1 LLKNEEIWI
10 FLFIF
15 LIYAIFTGGPHSWND
30 ISRLALVQSLVEFKK
45 LDINQSMY
53 NIGDDRAFING
64 KFYSDKPP
72 GTSFVGSLVYFVI
85 NKLGLSFQENES
97 LVYFFVTTFSV
108 DLISSVGAVY
118 FYKIT
123 SLYIKDKL
131 KYLMLIAYAL
141 GTLVFPFSTVFT
153 SHSIVASSI
162 VISFYYIQNQMK
174 RKSQLKSLMISLFFL
189 GFAVLVE
196 YQSFIFVLPLIVY
209 LFYILTKQNKKIEL
223 KNLFFGI
230 LSFIFPVSLALI
242 YNFLVTESF
251 LDIPYFHLP
260 FFPEDYNKPKIER
273 INMNV
278 VYNMLFSK
286 SHGFFVYSPFY
297 LFYLFFIL
305 SKKYKFEKIIFSA
318 CFLIIL
324 FFNAAVGDPV
334 GACTFGIRK
343 MIPAIPFIMF
353 GIVFYFAENR
363 NKILI
368 YCMMLLVV
376 LSIAINFLGAIT
388 NPFMCSGNPIKD
400 AFDSFLKEKCWK
412 NMFLPK
418 IVYEKYG
425 CSEIPALAEPSVNL
439 TKISFLNLV
448 LLISIIFV
456 LGIYK
461 IKFVSLFL
469 VNSKN

>member
-30 ISRLALVQSLVEFKK
+30 ISRLALVQSIVEFKK

-72 GTSFVGSLVYFVI
+72 GTSFVGSLVYFLI

-108 DLISSVGAVY
+108 GLISSVGAVY

-141 GTLVFPFSTVFT
+141 GTLIFPFSTVFT

-174 RKSQLKSLMISLFFL
+174 RKNQLKSLMISFFFL

-209 LFYILTKQNKKIEL
+209 LFYVLTKQNKKIEL

-230 LSFIFPVSLALI
+230 LSFIVPVSLALI
-242 YNFLVTESF
+242 YNFLVTGS
-251 LDIPYFHLP
+251 LIDIPYFHSP
-260 FFPEDYNKPKIER
+260 FFPEDHNKPKI
-273 INMNV
+273 
-278 VYNMLFSK
+278 
-286 SHGFFVYSPFY
+286 
-297 LFYLFFIL
+297 
-305 SKKYKFEKIIFSA
+305 
-318 CFLIIL
+318 
-324 FFNAAVGDPV
+324 
-334 GACTFGIRK
+334 
-343 MIPAIPFIMF
+343 
-353 GIVFYFAENR
+353 
-363 NKILI
+363 
-368 YCMMLLVV
+368 
-376 LSIAINFLGAIT
+376 
-388 NPFMCSGNPIKD
+388 
-400 AFDSFLKEKCWK
+400 
-412 NMFLPK
+412 
-418 IVYEKYG
+418 
-425 CSEIPALAEPSVNL
+425 
-439 TKISFLNLV
+439 
-448 LLISIIFV
+448 
-456 LGIYK
+456 
-461 IKFVSLFL
+461 
-469 VNSKN
+469 